1 MVPKCIPLI
10 EMEMCQLKNAGK
22 KLTFNELMPETDK
35 LKMNEKGRGSNFTV
49 FLMCEKEDPKIGV
62 DN

>member
-1 MVPKCIPLI
+1 
-10 EMEMCQLKNAGK
+10 MCQLKNAGK